1 MILNWKAK
9 LRDNENIV
17 IVILWMIFKKLFC
30 SDPYFTM
37 LFNKFII
44 DIKLVIIST
53 PTKATSKLKSA
64 SIGAKV

>member
-1 MILNWKAK
+1 
-9 LRDNENIV
+9 
-17 IVILWMIFKKLFC
+17 MIFKKLFC

-53 PTKATSKLKSA
+53 PTKVTSKLKSA
-64 SIGAKV
+64 SVGAKI